1 MKLKNI
7 MFKGNI
13 LCMWNVKLGKR
24 RTQVNELFLEIDIFE
39 AVVEVGTQMTY
50 AVDRVKIV

>member
-1 MKLKNI
+1 

-13 LCMWNVKLGKR
+13 LCMWNVKLGKC

-39 AVVEVGTQMTY
+39 VVVEVGTQITY

>member
-1 MKLKNI
+1 
-7 MFKGNI
+7 
-13 LCMWNVKLGKR
+13 MWNVNLGKC

-50 AVDRVKIV
+50 AVDKVKIVRFPINFF

>member
-1 MKLKNI
+1 
-7 MFKGNI
+7 MFIGNI

-24 RTQVNELFLEIDIFE
+24 RTQVNELFLEIGIFE